1 MAEGLGVADVA
12 FFLNV
17 NKPDFFLDTLLT
29 NSRFITGNLV
39 DEDKSSIL
47 WRSSIVV
54 D

>member
-1 MAEGLGVADVA
+1 MAEGLGVANVA
-12 FFLNV
+12 FFLTV
-17 NKPDFFLDTLLT
+17 KKPGLFLDNLLT